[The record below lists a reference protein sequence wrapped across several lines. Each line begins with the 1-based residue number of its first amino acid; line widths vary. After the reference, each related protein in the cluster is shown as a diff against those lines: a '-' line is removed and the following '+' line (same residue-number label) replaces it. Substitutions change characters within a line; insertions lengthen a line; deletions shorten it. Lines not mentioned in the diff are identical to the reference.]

1 MTMTRNERVAL
12 HKKQERIQI
21 REGKPILSD
30 LREGTQEIIRTDE
43 GVVEYIKSNGVMYK
57 KILDKA

>member
-1 MTMTRNERVAL
+1 MTRNERVAL

-30 LREGTQEIIRTDE
+30 LREGTPEIRRTDE

>member
-30 LREGTQEIIRTDE
+30 LREGTPEIRRTDE

>member
-1 MTMTRNERVAL
+1 MTMTRQERVAL

-30 LREGTQEIIRTDE
+30 LREGTPEIRRTDE

>member
-1 MTMTRNERVAL
+1 MTMTRQERVAL

-30 LREGTQEIIRTDE
+30 LREGTPEIRRTDE
-43 GVVEYIKSNGVMYK
+43 GVVEYIKSYGVM
-57 KILDKA
+57 